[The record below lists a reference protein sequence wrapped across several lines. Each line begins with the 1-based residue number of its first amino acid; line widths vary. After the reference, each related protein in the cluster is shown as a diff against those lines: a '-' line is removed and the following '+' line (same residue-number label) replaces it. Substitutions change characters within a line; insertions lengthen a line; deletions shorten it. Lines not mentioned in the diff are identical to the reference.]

1 MNSNV
6 VSYLSLETAYP
17 PVSVTLPKSSLGYRT
32 NNIYPEFPPI
42 MSDGRSLV
50 SSWQPESK
58 QNDEL
63 IKTNGI
69 QTNWQYRQ
77 YLTNNAGDIMKSNFI
92 DTANDTGYSIPPMDS
107 TNIGKNVPY
116 VYSSYQSTDQ
126 PLGYVDSDLK
136 QLYLTREQLNA
147 RKVTPVVQNGGISKV
162 TPMMETFRP

>member
-1 MNSNV
+1 MNTNV

-17 PVSVTLPKSSLGYRT
+17 PVSVTLPKSSLGYAT
-32 NNIYPEFPPI
+32 NNVYPEFPPI

-69 QTNWQYRQ
+69 QNNWQYRR
-77 YLTNNAGDIMKSNFI
+77 YLTDNAGDIMKSNFI
-92 DTANDTGYSIPPMDS
+92 DTANDTGYSIPPTESGTGSAPYKYKSYQDS
-107 TNIGKNVPY
+107 T
-116 VYSSYQSTDQ
+116 Q
-126 PLGYVDSDLK
+126 PPGYNDSDLK

-147 RKVTPVVQNGGISKV
+147 RKVAPVVQNGGISKV
-162 TPMMETFRP
+162 TPMMEAFRSR